1 MILPFQV
8 SDSKK
13 VDLYKKVCLGNEDAL
28 NFLKTISKICRLWD
42 DVWDQDKTHS
52 KEDFD
57 ECFSQLSFEL
67 SRNMFFRKHRDM
79 LEAQIFVAWNAWS
92 DANEWNESENLKK
105 KTCSFF
111 IRDYCNELIPLCA
124 WLIGGRAHAREISL
138 EARELFLKE
147 LT

>member
-1 MILPFQV
+1 MILPFQA

-13 VDLYKKVCLGNEDAL
+13 TEILKKACLGNEDAF
-28 NFLKTISKICRLWD
+28 NFLMTISKICRLWD

-57 ECFSQLSFEL
+57 ECFSKLSFDL
-67 SRNMFFRKHRDM
+67 SRNTFFKRHRDM

-92 DANEWNESENLKK
+92 DANQWDKSENVKK
-105 KTCSFF
+105 KACSFF

-124 WLIGGRAHAREISL
+124 WLVGGREHARKISPEAREI
-138 EARELFLKE
+138 FLKE
-147 LT
+147 Q